1 MRPAFPNG
9 PGQLLSTPALAFTR
23 FGCEQ
28 CRPYN
33 PIQPGTE
40 NVATSRAYHLS
51 VHVGFDSFQV
61 WHGLGRGCGSRTSGE
76 GAGKY
81 VHDASAL
88 WQLASLVVRLAEMT
102 VESSK
107 AFSESDRKESGASA
121 VLLTTAA
128 LHGTELCQLQ
138 ASSWMILGRKYQAPM
153 TKPQDLLPV
162 RAWNVVVSVP
172 HMLRPH
178 GGNGSRS
185 SSRSR
190 SRSRQQSR

>member
-1 MRPAFPNG
+1 MA
-9 PGQLLSTPALAFTR
+9 
-23 FGCEQ
+23 
-28 CRPYN
+28 
-33 PIQPGTE
+33 
-40 NVATSRAYHLS
+40 
-51 VHVGFDSFQV
+51 
-61 WHGLGRGCGSRTSGE
+61 LGRDAAQEPR
-76 GAGKY
+76 GK
-81 VHDASAL
+81 VLASMYMMRAL
-88 WQLASLVVRLAEMT
+88 WGQLASLVARLAEMT

-138 ASSWMILGRKYQAPM
+138 ASSWMILGRKYQAPI